1 MAQPPGAVRTEQ
13 AEKSYYLENVSLDQ
27 LVIAGKQGSLAS
39 DKKFELKALST
50 FRLKLQRDIIDMVS
64 MWKAVGKGFSTRR
77 MLVERNERES
87 TIARAAWMLSEDVP
101 REQFK

>member
-1 MAQPPGAVRTEQ
+1 M
-13 AEKSYYLENVSLDQ
+13 ENVPLDQ
-27 LVIAGKQGSLAS
+27 SVIAGEHVSLAS
-39 DKKFELKALST
+39 DKKFKVKALST

-64 MWKAVGKGFSTRR
+64 TRKAVGKGFSTRR
-77 MLVERNERES
+77 MLVESNDRES